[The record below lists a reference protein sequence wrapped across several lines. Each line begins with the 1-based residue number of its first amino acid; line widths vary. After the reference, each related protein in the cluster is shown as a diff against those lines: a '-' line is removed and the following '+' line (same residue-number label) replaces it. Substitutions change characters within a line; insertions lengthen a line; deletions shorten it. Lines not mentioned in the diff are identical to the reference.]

1 MRAACEEAGTMA
13 TEAPVSGEAKG
24 AGRPPVR
31 PRLYYGYYI
40 VGAALVAQLISVGA
54 QNSVAGAFLRPMTH
68 DLGWT
73 RAEFTYGLTVSRFV
87 AAGAGLFVGVWVDR
101 YGGRRLM
108 YGGSVLFF
116 ISTFASGS
124 MTELWQWVILRGVIL
139 TVGASMI
146 GNLVVNVTV
155 SKWWVEKRGRMIGF
169 SAMGVSLAGVIFP
182 PLTTFLIDEFGWRAA
197 WRILAF
203 LSVALVI
210 PAAAVMRRAPED
222 HGLHPDGRNAEEM
235 KGRAGA
241 VQAAD
246 FANSFTRRE
255 ALRTPAL
262 YLIVL
267 SFGLGGVG
275 LGTMLL
281 QTIPFLTDQ
290 EYTMAQ
296 AAGMSSL
303 MSFFA
308 MISKVGWG
316 WLADRVQPNRL
327 AAMSFVLS
335 GCAITGVVYAA
346 ESHVLIALAVAFAA
360 VGWGFGG
367 QIPLQ
372 ETIWGSYFGRRY
384 LGSVRSVAM
393 PIALFIGAGA
403 PLFVSWYY
411 DTVGNYHGAF
421 LGIGVLWF
429 AAAGIVLLVRRPV
442 KPIPTA
448 SVA

>member
-1 MRAACEEAGTMA
+1 MA
-13 TEAPVSGEAKG
+13 TETPVSGAPIEKATP
-24 AGRPPVR
+24 GRR
-31 PRLYYGYYI
+31 PYYGYYI
-40 VGAALVAQLISVGA
+40 VGGALIAQLISTGA
-54 QNSVAGAFLRPMTH
+54 QNSVAGAFMSPMTREL
-68 DLGWT
+68 DWT

-87 AAGAGLFVGVWVDR
+87 AAGAGIFIGVWVDK

-108 YGGSVLFF
+108 FIGALLLSLTTFLTGYVHDIWEWVL
-116 ISTFASGS
+116 
-124 MTELWQWVILRGVIL
+124 LRGLVL
-139 TVGASMI
+139 TLGASMV

-169 SAMGVSLAGVIFP
+169 SAMGVSLAGVVFP
-182 PLTTFLIDEFGWRAA
+182 PLSAFLIEEFGWRMA
-197 WRILAF
+197 WHLLAIL
-203 LSVALVI
+203 SIALVVPVSMI
-210 PAAAVMRRAPED
+210 MRRAPED
-222 HGLHPDGRNAEEM
+222 YGLFPDGRNAEEM

-281 QTIPFLTDQ
+281 QTLPFLTDQ
-290 EYTMAQ
+290 DYSVAQ
-296 AAGMSSL
+296 AAFYTSL

-308 MISKVGWG
+308 LISKVGWG
-316 WLADRVQPNRL
+316 WMADRVPPNRL
-327 AAMSFVLS
+327 AAFSFVLS
-335 GCAITGVVYAA
+335 GCAITGVVYMA
-346 ESHVLIALAVAFAA
+346 EARALIPLGIAFAA

-393 PIALFIGAGA
+393 PISLLIGAGA

-411 DTVGNYHGAF
+411 DTVGNYHGVF
-421 LGIGVLWF
+421 LGIGGLWF
-429 AAAGIVLLVRRPV
+429 LAAGIVLLVRRPT
-442 KPIPTA
+442 KPSA
-448 SVA
+448 AVAMV

>member
-1 MRAACEEAGTMA
+1 MA
-13 TEAPVSGEAKG
+13 TEAPPTDESTRSRTRA
-24 AGRPPVR
+24 R

-40 VGAALVAQLISVGA
+40 VGGALIAQLISTGA
-54 QNSVAGAFLRPMTH
+54 QNSVAGAFMSPMTREL
-68 DLGWT
+68 DWT

-87 AAGAGLFVGVWVDR
+87 AAAAGIFIGVWVDK

-108 YGGSVLFF
+108 FGGALLLSLTTFLTGSVVE
-116 ISTFASGS
+116 I
-124 MTELWQWVILRGVIL
+124 WQWVLLRGVVL
-139 TVGASMI
+139 TLGASMV

-155 SKWWVEKRGRMIGF
+155 SRWWVEKRGRMIGF
-169 SAMGVSLAGVIFP
+169 SAMGVSLAGVLFP
-182 PLTTFLIDEFGWRAA
+182 PLSTFLIDEFGWRSA
-197 WRILAF
+197 WRLLAV
-203 LSVALVI
+203 LSVALVLPVSMI
-210 PAAAVMRRAPED
+210 MRRAPED
-222 HGLHPDGRNAEEM
+222 HGLHPDGRTAEEM
-235 KGRAGA
+235 QGRAGA
-241 VQAAD
+241 AQAAD

-267 SFGLGGVG
+267 AFGLGGVG

-290 EYTMAQ
+290 EYPVGQ
-296 AAGMSSL
+296 AAGLSSL

-308 MISKVGWG
+308 LISKVGWG
-316 WLADRVQPNRL
+316 WMADRVQPNRL

-335 GCAITGVVYAA
+335 GCAITAVVYAA
-346 ESHVLIALAVAFAA
+346 DAHALLALAVAFAA

-429 AAAGIVLLVRRPV
+429 AAAGIVLLVRRPT
-442 KPIPTA
+442 KPV
-448 SVA
+448 VAAA

>member
-1 MRAACEEAGTMA
+1 MA
-13 TEAPVSGEAKG
+13 TEAPVSSGPEG
-24 AGRPPVR
+24 VGRPAKR
-31 PRLYYGYYI
+31 PRLFWGYYI
-40 VGAALVAQLISVGA
+40 VGGALIANMISTGA
-54 QNSVAGAFLRPMTH
+54 QNSVAAAFLSPMTK
-68 DLGWT
+68 DLEWT
-73 RAEFTYGLTVSRFV
+73 RAEFTYGLTVSRLV
-87 AAGAGLFVGVWVDR
+87 AAGAGIFIGVWVDR

-108 YGGSVLFF
+108 FIGAIILSVT
-116 ISTFASGS
+116 TFMSGWV
-124 MTELWQWVILRGVIL
+124 TEIWQWVLIRGIVL
-139 TVGASMI
+139 TVGASMV

-169 SAMGVSLAGVIFP
+169 AAMGVSLAGVVFP
-182 PLTTFLIDEFGWRAA
+182 LLSAFLIDEFGWRAA
-197 WRILAF
+197 WRLLAV
-203 LSVALVI
+203 LSIAFVI
-210 PAAAVMRRAPED
+210 PVSMIMRRAPED
-222 HGLHPDGRNAEEM
+222 YGLYPDGRNDEEM

-246 FANSFTRRE
+246 FNNSFTRSE

-267 SFGLGGVG
+267 AFGLGGVG

-281 QTIPFLTDQ
+281 QTQAFLTDQ
-290 EYTMAQ
+290 NYSVAV
-296 AAGMSSL
+296 AAGLSSL

-308 MISKVGWG
+308 LISKVGWG
-316 WLADRVQPNRL
+316 WMADRIEPKRL

-335 GCAITGVVYAA
+335 GCSISAVVFAA
-346 ESHVLIALAVAFAA
+346 EARSMIPLAISFAA

-411 DTVGNYHGAF
+411 DTVGNYHGVF
-421 LGIGVLWF
+421 LGIGALWF
-429 AAAGIVLLVRRPV
+429 AAAGIVLLVRRPK
-442 KPIPTA
+442 KP
-448 SVA
+448 VAAVPA

>member
-1 MRAACEEAGTMA
+1 MA
-13 TEAPVSGEAKG
+13 TET
-24 AGRPPVR
+24 PPTDESTRNRTRAR
-31 PRLYYGYYI
+31 PRPYYGYYI
-40 VGAALVAQLISVGA
+40 VGGALIAQLISTGA
-54 QNSVAGAFLRPMTH
+54 QNSVAGAFMSPMTREL
-68 DLGWT
+68 DWT

-87 AAGAGLFVGVWVDR
+87 AAAAGIFIGVWVDK

-108 YGGSVLFF
+108 FGGALLLSLTTFLTGSVVE
-116 ISTFASGS
+116 I
-124 MTELWQWVILRGVIL
+124 WQWVLLRGVVL
-139 TVGASMI
+139 TLGASMV

-155 SKWWVEKRGRMIGF
+155 SRWWVEKRGRMIGF
-169 SAMGVSLAGVIFP
+169 SAMGVSLAGVLFP
-182 PLTTFLIDEFGWRAA
+182 PLSTFLIDEFGWRSA
-197 WRILAF
+197 WRLLAV

-210 PAAAVMRRAPED
+210 PVSMIMRRAPED
-222 HGLHPDGRNAEEM
+222 HGLHPDGRTVEEM

-241 VQAAD
+241 AQAAD

-267 SFGLGGVG
+267 AFGLGGVG

-290 EYTMAQ
+290 EYPVGQ
-296 AAGMSSL
+296 AAGLSSL

-308 MISKVGWG
+308 LISKVGWG
-316 WLADRVQPNRL
+316 WMADRVQPNRL

-335 GCAITGVVYAA
+335 GCAITAVVYAA
-346 ESHVLIALAVAFAA
+346 EAHALLALAIAFAA

-393 PIALFIGAGA
+393 PIALLIGAGA

-429 AAAGIVLLVRRPV
+429 AAAGIVLMVRRPT
-442 KPIPTA
+442 KPV
-448 SVA
+448 VAAA

>member
-1 MRAACEEAGTMA
+1 MA
-13 TEAPVSGEAKG
+13 TEAPASSGPEG
-24 AGRPPVR
+24 IGRPAAR

-54 QNSVAGAFLRPMTH
+54 QNSVAGAFLRPMTQ

-124 MTELWQWVILRGVIL
+124 MTELWQWVFLRGVIL
-139 TVGASMI
+139 TVGASLI

-169 SAMGVSLAGVIFP
+169 AAMGVSLAGVIFP
-182 PLTTFLIDEFGWRAA
+182 PLTTFLIDKFGWRTA

-235 KGRAGA
+235 RGRAGV

-290 EYTMAQ
+290 EYSVAQ

-308 MISKVGWG
+308 LISKVGWG
-316 WLADRVQPNRL
+316 WMADRVQPNRL
-327 AAMSFVLS
+327 AALSFVVS

-346 ESHVLIALAVAFAA
+346 EAHALLPLAVAFAA

-393 PIALFIGAGA
+393 PISLFIGAGA
-403 PLFVSWYY
+403 PLFVSWYF
-411 DTVGNYHGAF
+411 DTVGNYHGVF
-421 LGIGVLWF
+421 LGIGVLWLM
-429 AAAGIVLLVRRPV
+429 AAGIVLLVRRPTKRV
-442 KPIPTA
+442 AATA
-448 SVA
+448 

>member
-1 MRAACEEAGTMA
+1 MA
-13 TEAPVSGEAKG
+13 TETPVSGAPV
-24 AGRPPVR
+24 GRHAR
-31 PRLYYGYYI
+31 PKLYYGYYI
-40 VGAALVAQLISVGA
+40 VGASLIAQLISTGA

-73 RAEFTYGLTVSRFV
+73 RAQFTYGLTVSRFV
-87 AAGAGLFVGVWVDR
+87 AAGAGVFVGVWVDK

-108 YGGSVLFF
+108 MAGSALFF
-116 ISTFASGS
+116 ISTWLTGS
-124 MTELWQWVILRGVIL
+124 VTELWQWVVLRGFVL
-139 TVGASMI
+139 TIGASLV
-146 GNLVVNVTV
+146 GNLVVNVTM

-169 SAMGVSLAGVIFP
+169 AAMGVSLAGVVFP
-182 PLTTFLIDEFGWRAA
+182 PLMSFLIEDFGWRMA

-203 LSVALVI
+203 LCVALII
-210 PAAAVMRRAPED
+210 PTSLLMRRAPED
-222 HGLHPDGRNAEEM
+222 FGLHPDGRTPEEM
-235 KGRAGA
+235 QGRAGA
-241 VQAAD
+241 VLAAD
-246 FANSFTRRE
+246 FANSFTRKE

-290 EYTMAQ
+290 NFSLAQ
-296 AAGMSSL
+296 AASYSSL

-308 MISKVGWG
+308 LISKAFWG
-316 WLADRVQPNRL
+316 WMTDRMAPNKL
-327 AAMSFVLS
+327 AAFAFVLS
-335 GCAITGVVYAA
+335 GFAISEIVYAA
-346 ESHVLIALAVAFAA
+346 EAHSAIALVIGFSA

-393 PIALFIGAGA
+393 PIALLIGAGA

-411 DTVGNYHGAF
+411 DAVGNYHGVF

-429 AAAGIVLLVRRPV
+429 IAAGIVLLVRKPV
-442 KPIPTA
+442 KRPPVEA
-448 SVA
+448 AAAA

>member
-1 MRAACEEAGTMA
+1 MFAGSLILSAMTFM
-13 TEAPVSGEAKG
+13 TGYVSEIWEWVLIRG
-24 AGRPPVR
+24 
-31 PRLYYGYYI
+31 I
-40 VGAALVAQLISVGA
+40 V
-54 QNSVAGAFLRPMTH
+54 
-68 DLGWT
+68 
-73 RAEFTYGLTVSRFV
+73 LT
-87 AAGAGLFVGVWVDR
+87 L
-101 YGGRRLM
+101 
-108 YGGSVLFF
+108 
-116 ISTFASGS
+116 
-124 MTELWQWVILRGVIL
+124 
-139 TVGASMI
+139 GASMV

-182 PLTTFLIDEFGWRAA
+182 PLSAFLIEEFGWRTA
-197 WRILAF
+197 WRLLAI

-210 PAAAVMRRAPED
+210 PVSMIMRRAPED
-222 HGLHPDGRNAEEM
+222 HGLYPDGRTAEEM
-235 KGRAGA
+235 KGRAGV

-267 SFGLGGVG
+267 AFGLGGVG

-281 QTIPFLTDQ
+281 QTLPFLTDQ
-290 EYTMAQ
+290 SYSVAQ
-296 AAGMSSL
+296 AAFYTSL
-303 MSFFA
+303 MSFSA
-308 MISKVGWG
+308 LISKVGWG
-316 WLADRVQPNRL
+316 WMADRMQPNRL

-335 GCAITGVVYAA
+335 GCAISAVVYAA
-346 ESHVLIALAVAFAA
+346 EARALIPLGIAFAA

-393 PIALFIGAGA
+393 PISLLIGAVA

-411 DTVGNYHGAF
+411 DTVGNYHGVF

-429 AAAGIVLLVRRPV
+429 LAAGIVLLVRRPV
-442 KPIPTA
+442 KPATA
-448 SVA
+448 AA

>member
-1 MRAACEEAGTMA
+1 MA
-13 TEAPVSGEAKG
+13 TETPVSEQSE
-24 AGRPPVR
+24 VR
-31 PRLYYGYYI
+31 PSRRNRPYFGYYI
-40 VGAALVAQLISVGA
+40 VGGALIAQLVSTGA
-54 QNSVAGAFLRPMTH
+54 QNSVAGAFMSPMTREM
-68 DLGWT
+68 DWT

-87 AAGAGLFVGVWVDR
+87 AAAAGIFIGVWVDR

-108 YGGSVLFF
+108 VAGSLLLSLTTFLTGSV
-116 ISTFASGS
+116 
-124 MTELWQWVILRGVIL
+124 TEIWQWVFLRGVIL
-139 TVGASMI
+139 TLGASMV

-169 SAMGVSLAGVIFP
+169 SAMGVSLAGVLFP
-182 PLTTFLIDEFGWRAA
+182 PLSTLLIDEFGWRTA
-197 WRILAF
+197 WRL
-203 LSVALVI
+203 L
-210 PAAAVMRRAPED
+210 AAVSVLLVLPVSAIMRRAPED
-222 HGLHPDGRNAEEM
+222 YGLHPDGRNSEEM
-235 KGRAGA
+235 QGRAGA

-246 FANSFTRRE
+246 FANSFTRAE

-290 EYTMAQ
+290 DYPVAQ
-296 AAGMSSL
+296 AAAMSSL

-316 WLADRVQPNRL
+316 WMADRVQPNRL

-335 GCAITGVVYAA
+335 GLAISSVVFAA
-346 ESHVLIALAVAFAA
+346 EAHAIVPLAIAFAA

-393 PIALFIGAGA
+393 PISLFIGAGA
-403 PLFVSWYY
+403 PLFVSWYF
-411 DTVGNYHGAF
+411 DTMGNYHGVF

-429 AAAGIVLLVRRPV
+429 LAAGIVLLVRRPT
-442 KPIPTA
+442 KPGA
-448 SVA
+448 RAAAVA

>member
-1 MRAACEEAGTMA
+1 MA
-13 TEAPVSGEAKG
+13 TQAPVSGAPSSRPS
-24 AGRPPVR
+24 RPP
-31 PRLYYGYYI
+31 LYYGYYI
-40 VGAALVAQLISVGA
+40 VGASLIAQLISVGA

-68 DLGWT
+68 ELDWT

-87 AAGAGLFVGVWVDR
+87 AAGSGVFVGVWVDR

-108 YGGSVLFF
+108 LGGSVFFF
-116 ISTFASGS
+116 ISTFLTGS
-124 MTELWQWVILRGVIL
+124 VTELWQWVILRGLVL
-139 TVGASMI
+139 TVGASLV
-146 GNLVVNVTV
+146 GNLVVNVTM

-169 SAMGVSLAGVIFP
+169 ASMGVSLAGVVFP
-182 PLTTFLIDEFGWRAA
+182 PLTSFLIEDFGWRTA

-203 LSVALVI
+203 ISVIVVI
-210 PAAAVMRRAPED
+210 PAALVMRRAPED
-222 HGLHPDGRNAEEM
+222 YGLNPDGRTPEEM
-235 KGRAGA
+235 EGRAG
-241 VQAAD
+241 VVLAAD
-246 FANSFTRRE
+246 YANSFTRKE

-290 EYTMAQ
+290 SFSLAQ
-296 AAGMSSL
+296 AASYSSL
-303 MSFFA
+303 MSFFSL
-308 MISKVGWG
+308 ISKAFWG
-316 WLADRVQPNRL
+316 WMTDRMAPNKL
-327 AAMSFVLS
+327 AAFAFVLS
-335 GCAITGVVYAA
+335 GCAISGIVYAA
-346 ESHVLIALAVAFAA
+346 EAHSAIALFVGFSA

-384 LGSVRSVAM
+384 LGSVRS
-393 PIALFIGAGA
+393 IALPISLLIGAGA

-411 DTVGNYHGAF
+411 DTVGNYHGVF

-429 AAAGIVLLVRRPV
+429 IAAGIVLLVR
-442 KPIPTA
+442 KPTKPEA
-448 SVA
+448 VAMLAQPLP